1 MGQVSGGKAPTRPNL
16 FSCDKSFPEN
26 FHEKVK
32 VDHDRYYLLD
42 NLSDLIILDD
52 LNTSQNSGTD

>member
-26 FHEKVK
+26 FHKKVK
-32 VDHDRYYLLD
+32 VDPNRWSIYV
-42 NLSDLIILDD
+42 DLIMLDD
-52 LNTSQNSGTD
+52 LITSQNGGTD